1 MALAIFTRTCAK
13 NVSGAAKIYI
23 CEAANA
29 TVITLTTG
37 EVSTLT
43 AATSFMRVDADQETI
58 SWEQTPE
65 KVGANNTKIINV
77 IDFQI
82 TTPKTA
88 TNTFLQALIDGSP
101 CGLLAII
108 TDGNG
113 QNWLV
118 GYNTT
123 DLKSKP
129 LRLNSGKQKTGKTM
143 SEVDGGTIAIQLGCE
158 CGGLAVPF
166 DTTNNG
172 TINGLTAAFLKLT

>member
-1 MALAIFTRTCAK
+1 MALGIFTRTCAK

-23 CEAANA
+23 CEQANA
-29 TVITLTTG
+29 TVITLTSG

-43 AATSFMRVDADQETI
+43 AIAQFMKVDADQDTI
-58 SWEQTPE
+58 GWEQTPE
-65 KVGANNTKIINV
+65 KVGANNTKVTNV

-82 TTPKTA
+82 STPKTA

-129 LRLNSGKQKTGKTM
+129 LRLNNAKHKTGKTI
-143 SEVDGGTIAIQLGCE
+143 SEADGGTIGIQLGNE

-166 DTTNNG
+166 DTTLNG
-172 TINGLTAAFLKLT
+172 TINALTANFLKLA